1 MLPVL
6 WTTFKRLEAPRSLDA
21 LPKVMATCSR
31 QLSDCRKAA
40 ERSQPLVGRM
50 CSAHLRWQT
59 RGTLSAELSGFLER
73 RRLPRPRTS
82 RIVWRR
88 RSGAKAR
95 CPPPNT
101 SGLRPAR
108 LHFSSH
114 GPGSTRGC
122 PLENPIRGSDLRQRG
137 PLHDRG
143 FRSSTHGYLWASP
156 PGLLGCF
163 VHV

>member
-82 RIVWRR
+82 RIVRR
-88 RSGAKAR
+88 RRCLVLAMSGA
-95 CPPPNT
+95 PNT
-101 SGLRPAR
+101 SGLRPANR
-108 LHFSSH
+108 TTQKMTS
-114 GPGSTRGC
+114 
-122 PLENPIRGSDLRQRG
+122 LRSCSLTEFATQL
-137 PLHDRG
+137 P
-143 FRSSTHGYLWASP
+143 THGEYCIPDDPTETHLSDQ
-156 PGLLGCF
+156 C
-163 VHV
+163 